1 MTKTFLITGLLSCL
15 CVAAFTQQNSNRHSF
30 NADRFQN
37 PDIFKKIPMEKF
49 PDRMIRNGQ
58 LFSSTDSLL
67 LSEIPGRFKFTP
79 GNPDLYD
86 NMPIALPQ
94 GHFPSTIIKP
104 DSTVHYKLIIRN
116 P

>member
-1 MTKTFLITGLLSCL
+1 MTKMLLITGLLSCL
-15 CVAAFTQQNSNRHSF
+15 CIAAFTQQHSNRQLF
-30 NADRFQN
+30 NGERFLN
-37 PDIFKKIPMEKF
+37 PNILKENPMEKF
-49 PDRMIRNGQ
+49 PDRMIRIGH

-67 LSEIPGRFKFTP
+67 LSEIPDRFKFTP

-94 GHFPSTIIKP
+94 GHFPSIIIKP
-104 DSTVHYKLIIRN
+104 DSSVNYKLIIRN